1 MMAEHRFLPRL
12 VLLAVWLVVACAQPS
27 APPAAPAQAPPAP
40 APAQAASA
48 ALAPPAS
55 GPAPSAGARPTVP
68 VLEPPQLVRVS
79 YTQSAG
85 EVPLYLGLE
94 HGYFTELGL
103 QVEPVRIPG
112 SADTIV
118 LITTD
123 QLEAG
128 GLLITPAFYNA
139 VARNVGVRMVGDR
152 GSNLAAP
159 SSFSLAVRADL
170 LQRQPWSGY
179 QDLRGLRV
187 AVPQRG
193 SMAEYYLELMLHR
206 GGLQMSDVEL
216 VAPLTFP
223 DMAAGFANRGI
234 DAALFLEPWATQQE
248 EEGIIKKVVSVED
261 VAPGSHTAALVYGDT
276 FARNTQAARNF
287 MVGWLRSVRHLTDA
301 YAGLRDFQ
309 DVVEVLQKYTAL
321 RDEAFIRKMPPTRM
335 NPDGYLDPAKLAAY
349 QDWFAE
355 RGLVPQKA
363 DIAKVYDPSFAE
375 YANAVLGPYEPGASA
390 RP

>member
-1 MMAEHRFLPRL
+1 MIAEHRFLPRL

-27 APPAAPAQAPPAP
+27 APPAAPAQAPP
-40 APAQAASA
+40 

>member
-27 APPAAPAQAPPAP
+27 APPAAPAQAPP
-40 APAQAASA
+40 